1 MKGSSYGAAFLYV
14 IMKVMEELLIQ
25 RSTCEIGLGERAG
38 IPFIGIAYL
47 LDACSK

>member
-25 RSTCEIGLGERAG
+25 RVVGLKNRMGIEIML
-38 IPFIGIAYL
+38 
-47 LDACSK
+47 